1 MAAGLPVVTTKKG
14 AEGLGLQ
21 TGKHVLYAETAQEF
35 GEAIL
40 RILCSRP
47 LSEKLSLE
55 ATVLIREKFDW
66 TPVLQRFAS
75 QLGNS

>member
-21 TGKHVLYAETAQEF
+21 AGRHVLYAETAQEF

-47 LSEKLSLE
+47 LSEELSLE
-55 ATVLIREKFDW
+55 AAALVREKFDW
-66 TPVLQRFAS
+66 IPVLDRFAS
-75 QLGNS
+75 QLANS